1 MGDRREHSELWATVE
16 RQHGVITHAQLI
28 ELGFGASAI
37 KHRIGTGRLHP
48 LSLGVYAV
56 GRPQLTRHGQWM
68 AAVLSCGP
76 RVVLSHGSAAA
87 LWEIGSERRGCIE
100 VSVLAGTQRRRQGV
114 IVHRR
119 AELTTDDVTVHHCI
133 PLTAPIRTLVDIAC
147 RLDRRQL
154 ERAIR
159 EADMRGLCDPEEL
172 RAALDDMRGQRG
184 VGVLRRLLDRHTF
197 VLTDSELERRFVPI
211 ARRAGLTKPQKQV
224 MVNGFRVDF
233 FWPDLGLVVETD
245 GLRYHRTPAQ
255 QAADRIRDQ
264 AHVAAGLTPLRFT
277 HAQIAY
283 ESRHVEDTLARTA
296 HRLQRSTAPSGSP
309 WRT

>member
-1 MGDRREHSELWATVE
+1 MVAAHAGAAVHASQLATATAARRTPRKPTRAPLPLHAHLSRVTLRPAAY
-16 RQHGVITHAQLI
+16 QSLITHAQLI

-100 VSVLAGTQRRRQGV
+100 VSVLTGTQRRRQGV

-119 AELTTDDVTVHHCI
+119 AELTTDHLTVQHCI
-133 PLTAPIRTLVDIAC
+133 PLTAPIRTLVDIAS
-147 RLDRRQL
+147 RLDKRQL

-159 EADMRGLCDPEEL
+159 EADMRGLWC
-172 RAALDDMRGQRG
+172 
-184 VGVLRRLLDRHTF
+184 
-197 VLTDSELERRFVPI
+197 
-211 ARRAGLTKPQKQV
+211 
-224 MVNGFRVDF
+224 
-233 FWPDLGLVVETD
+233 
-245 GLRYHRTPAQ
+245 
-255 QAADRIRDQ
+255 
-264 AHVAAGLTPLRFT
+264 
-277 HAQIAY
+277 
-283 ESRHVEDTLARTA
+283 
-296 HRLQRSTAPSGSP
+296 
-309 WRT
+309 